1 MKRPDPGRR
10 RTVAMA
16 LLASLAPALG
26 GCAAP
31 GYYAQAIGGQWEM
44 WRAGRPIAEARAD
57 LELPAAVRERLVAAE
72 RIRDFASRS
81 LALPDNGSYRRY
93 ADVKRPFA
101 VWSVV
106 AAGALSLAPKT
117 WCFPFAG
124 CVAYRGY
131 FSEAAAREFAA
142 ELAAEGH
149 DVFVA
154 GVPAYSTLGWF
165 DDPVLNTFVR
175 YPDAELARL
184 IFHELAHQVAYARD
198 DSEFNESFAVAVEE
212 AGVERWLA
220 AHGDALQKA
229 AFARMQGI
237 RADFQAL
244 VARHRARLSDAY
256 AAPAPEEGKHAAKAR
271 LLAALRA
278 DYQALRDGPWGGFP
292 GYDRWLGDGVNNATL
307 ASIGLYQT
315 LVPAFRAL
323 LARHDGELPRFY
335 AAVRDLAALPR
346 EERRRALAAAGDG
359 KT

>member
-1 MKRPDPGRR
+1 
-10 RTVAMA
+10 MA
-16 LLASLAPALG
+16 FLAASLLG
-26 GCAAP
+26 GCASPA
-31 GYYAQAIGGQWEM
+31 YYAQAIGGQWEI

-57 LELPAAVRERLVAAE
+57 PDLPPALRERLAAAE
-72 RIRDFASRS
+72 RIRDFASRD
-81 LALPDNGSYRRY
+81 LGLPDNGSYRRY
-93 ADVKRPFA
+93 ADVARPYA

-106 AAGALSLAPKT
+106 AAGPLSLAPQT

-131 FSEAAAREFAA
+131 FSEAAARGFAA
-142 ELAAEGH
+142 ELAAEGQ

-175 YPDAELARL
+175 YPDTELARL

-220 AHGDALQKA
+220 AHGDAAQKA

-244 VARHRARLSDAY
+244 VARHRARLAAAY
-256 AAPAPEEGKHAAKAR
+256 AAPVSDAEKRAAKAR

-278 DYQALRDGPWGGFP
+278 DYQALRDGPWGGMK

-323 LARHDGELPRFY
+323 LARHGGDLPRFF
-335 AAVRDLAALPR
+335 AAVRQLAAMPR
-346 EERRRALAAAGDG
+346 EERRRALAGGAGEG
-359 KT
+359 